1 MMISWL
7 TFFPFLLPLDINY
20 VLISFFPTFSLLFLA
35 YNPVMISFFPF
46 FYLPPISGICNFR
59 FLRHPSY
66 NHILISL
73 SLSFHHHN
81 FRIHYFPFSST
92 FLFFFVQFTI
102 KIAFPELASSRDKF
116 LNHWHCDTG
125 LKVTSLTLLQWR
137 REGQELIVAP
147 GVVFVAT
154 AGATWGNISLQ
165 IRNKSILK

>member
-7 TFFPFLLPLDINY
+7 TFFPFLLPLVIDY

-46 FYLPPISGICNFR
+46 SISGICNFR
-59 FLRHPSY
+59 FLRHLSY
-66 NHILISL
+66 NHILISF

-92 FLFFFVQFTI
+92 FFVQFTI
-102 KIAFPELASSRDKF
+102 KIAFPRLASSRDKF

>member
-7 TFFPFLLPLDINY
+7 TFFPFLLPLVIDY

-46 FYLPPISGICNFR
+46 FIYLL
-59 FLRHPSY
+59 FLAY
-66 NHILISL
+66 VIFAFFVTFLITTF
-73 SLSFHHHN
+73 SFH
-81 FRIHYFPFSST
+81 FPFPFITIIFEFIISH
-92 FLFFFVQFTI
+92 FLPHFFFVQFTI
-102 KIAFPELASSRDKF
+102 KIAFPRLASSRDKF